1 MSRIHDAVPN
11 KFSQIVN
18 LVSAAFEGIFGYSSV
33 MVLGGS
39 LLKKN

>member
-1 MSRIHDAVPN
+1 MRRMQDAVPN
-11 KFSQIVN
+11 RFSQIVN